1 MRSKHGIYLKDP
13 TNLSKRVGR
22 VCGINGLLLQV
33 SVFMRRSITR
43 SKRNMKS
50 VPLLSKDWIPRAIR
64 AQHRCPNAKGYRA
77 CIQRPSREQHLS
89 SSSFDPD
96 TKLSVYFPAGWLK
109 VYVVSTHVKIFIFP
123 SIRINF
129 LTHFTELT
137 SPFTSASASSARS
150 TCVNY
155 FSRHCHHCKRAHLR
169 QGVPTSPSQTWT
181 QMLWSPVHDLNYCPT
196 LLSRVLGCRYC
207 PRLVLFHTCSLFISL
222 YNWLRCRSKNPKI
235 W

>member
-1 MRSKHGIYLKDP
+1 MASTWKTQLTFQKGWEGFVGSMGFFFRCQYSWEGASPGPRGTWSQCLCFQKTEFHRQSVLNNAAPTPRDTEPAFKDLP
-13 TNLSKRVGR
+13 KS
-22 VCGINGLLLQV
+22 
-33 SVFMRRSITR
+33 SI
-43 SKRNMKS
+43 SAPP
-50 VPLLSKDWIPRAIR
+50 PLT
-64 AQHRCPNAKGYRA
+64 QN
-77 CIQRPSREQHLS
+77 
-89 SSSFDPD
+89 
-96 TKLSVYFPAGWLK
+96 TKLSVYFPAGWLE
-109 VYVVSTHVKIFIFP
+109 VYVVSTHVTIFIFP
-123 SIRINF
+123 SIPINF

-137 SPFTSASASSARS
+137 FPFTSASASSARS
-150 TCVNY
+150 TCINY

-196 LLSRVLGCRYC
+196 RLSRVLGCRYC